1 MENRIAL
8 YRNTRL
14 HMKAFWDG
22 ESRLL
27 FGSANVTGRG
37 IGEAQNCNYELNG
50 IQEGLTFEDNFYL
63 NKVIAKSEYV
73 TQELFDALKKIKDET
88 IIPIITY
95 PKLDTKKEIKRLFF
109 NLSIT
114 DVFRYF
120 SVARAYENVNDLDDL
135 DRNCL
140 SHDLNTFN
148 IGLGQNSDLMLSQL
162 KVNFNSHEFII
173 AFKNEVKGSS
183 RGASMG
189 YGAVVRWIQENT
201 TTVPTPRSWELK
213 QEKNCKYTV

>member
-1 MENRIAL
+1 M
-8 YRNTRL
+8 
-14 HMKAFWDG
+14 
-22 ESRLL
+22 
-27 FGSANVTGRG
+27 
-37 IGEAQNCNYELNG
+37 
-50 IQEGLTFEDNFYL
+50 
-63 NKVIAKSEYV
+63 
-73 TQELFDALKKIKDET
+73 
-88 IIPIITY
+88 
-95 PKLDTKKEIKRLFF
+95 
-109 NLSIT
+109 
-114 DVFRYF
+114 
-120 SVARAYENVNDLDDL
+120 ENVNDLDDL

-213 QEKNCKYTV
+213 QEKYKFTNQ